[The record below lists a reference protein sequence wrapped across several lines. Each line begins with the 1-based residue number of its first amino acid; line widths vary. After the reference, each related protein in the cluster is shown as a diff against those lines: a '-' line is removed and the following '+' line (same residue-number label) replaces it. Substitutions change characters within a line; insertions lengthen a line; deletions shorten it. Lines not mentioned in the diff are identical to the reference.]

1 MPEEKK
7 GSMRHSIYIEERQ
20 RISISGVLDVLS
32 FDEENIYA
40 ETELGMLHIA
50 GTSLHVNKLNL
61 DLGDLAV
68 DGEIAGVEYS
78 DTSFSKPKESL
89 MSRLFK

>member
-1 MPEEKK
+1 MSEEKK
-7 GSMRHSIYIEERQ
+7 NTMRHSIYIEERE

-40 ETELGMLHIA
+40 ETELGLLHIS
-50 GTSLHVNKLNL
+50 GSSLHVNKLNL

-68 DGEIAGVEYS
+68 DGDIGGVEYS
-78 DTSFSKPKESL
+78 ESFSKPKESI